1 MRKRF
6 YWLKDISILF
16 YDYDTISWIILP
28 TKEFIEIYPE
38 CFVPNR
44 RKYYIKLTYI
54 TEKIRIKKNLGDFMV
69 KELVQYL
76 LDHNNYD
83 KIESCTKKEIN
94 HLYGKI
100 MK

>member
-16 YDYDTISWIILP
+16 YNYDTISWIILP
-28 TKEFIEIYPE
+28 TEEFIEIYPE
-38 CFVPNR
+38 FLVPNK

-54 TEKIRIKKNLGDFMV
+54 TKNIRIKKNMGGFVV
-69 KELVQYL
+69 KEIVQYL
-76 LDHNNYD
+76 LDHNYD
-83 KIESCTKKEIN
+83 KIESCTKKEVN
-94 HLYGKI
+94 HLYGEI